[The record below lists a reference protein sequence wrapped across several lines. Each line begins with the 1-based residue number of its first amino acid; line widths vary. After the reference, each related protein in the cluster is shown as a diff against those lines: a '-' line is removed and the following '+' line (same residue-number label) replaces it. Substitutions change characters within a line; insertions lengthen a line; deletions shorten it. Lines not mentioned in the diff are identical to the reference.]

1 MWSKVRNISVDIS
14 AVMSSEHSDWV
25 IIVVVVCFEFL
36 TVIWLLYC
44 LRKLT
49 SVHSS
54 RHSLTAQSSTQLK
67 YPQKY
72 FLPYSTFSTAFS
84 KAQNSDLKC
93 QSTGVIIPKSVVFL
107 IVPLLSLTIC
117 AIKFFFKL
125 HK

>member
-49 SVHSS
+49 SDHSCAAVEIS
-54 RHSLTAQSSTQLK
+54 RLDDMFQLFSVPQASTE
-67 YPQKY
+67 
-72 FLPYSTFSTAFS
+72 A
-84 KAQNSDLKC
+84 D
-93 QSTGVIIPKSVVFL
+93 
-107 IVPLLSLTIC
+107 
-117 AIKFFFKL
+117 
-125 HK
+125 